1 MTIHMFGADHKDDEF
16 FMIVVR
22 KDGEAWFAHDINFKD
37 LMESDAE
44 FGDSPADA
52 AYKYLKSIENKS

>member
-1 MTIHMFGADHKDDEF
+1 
-16 FMIVVR
+16 MIVVR